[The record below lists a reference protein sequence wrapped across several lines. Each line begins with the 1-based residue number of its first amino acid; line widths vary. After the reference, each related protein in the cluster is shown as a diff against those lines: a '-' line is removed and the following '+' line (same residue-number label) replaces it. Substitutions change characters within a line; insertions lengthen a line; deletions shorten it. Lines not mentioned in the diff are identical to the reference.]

1 MRIKKGDKW
10 KMAFS
15 MPESTFKLMVMF
27 FGLTNSLA
35 TFQAIMKNFLRD
47 MIETRDVVVFI
58 DNVIVRTEIDE
69 EHDDIVEEILRKMT
83 ENDLFIKQEKCTW

>member
-1 MRIKKGDKW
+1 
-10 KMAFS
+10 MAYS

-35 TFQAIMKNFLRD
+35 TFQAIMKNLLRD